1 MDAKVGKLLVIGA
14 SLGCL
19 SPALTIA
26 ACLSYKSP
34 FSAPFE
40 QQDAAMR
47 AKQGFAATGVQS
59 DILSFPAADWCTCK
73 FLRWPGR
80 AAIAAAMYIS
90 QPLALQL
97 MAVGSSIILTC
108 CLQGQG
114 SSLQASS
121 QTTC

>member
-1 MDAKVGKLLVIGA
+1 MISVTCYVYIGRNLAQLPVDAKVGKLLVIGA

-47 AKQGFAATGVQS
+47 AKQAFAVAGMPRPRHAA
-59 DILSFPAADWCTCK
+59 LSHHSCHF
-73 FLRWPGR
+73 
-80 AAIAAAMYIS
+80 
-90 QPLALQL
+90 
-97 MAVGSSIILTC
+97 
-108 CLQGQG
+108 
-114 SSLQASS
+114 
-121 QTTC
+121 

>member
-1 MDAKVGKLLVIGA
+1 MAQLPVDAKVGKLLVIGA

-47 AKQGFAATGVQS
+47 AKQGFASTGVQPLHTATLMFQAHAEPS
-59 DILSFPAADWCTCK
+59 AVFSCRGIL
-73 FLRWPGR
+73 
-80 AAIAAAMYIS
+80 
-90 QPLALQL
+90 
-97 MAVGSSIILTC
+97 
-108 CLQGQG
+108 
-114 SSLQASS
+114 
-121 QTTC
+121 